1 MRIIGITGPAGAGKS
16 TVAAYLEQR
25 YGATRYSLAAPL
37 KAIVQQAFAL
47 SHAQINGTQAE
58 KEAIDPRYGV
68 SPRWLLQRIGTEG
81 VRSVMGADVWALML
95 RARIASERPEIAV
108 VDDVRFENEAS
119 VLRELAG
126 PRWRLWKL
134 RPPIGAPALGQT
146 HASESGWDR
155 IPHTE
160 QFLPCEYGVKTLYM
174 WVDSVMVK
182 P

>member
-25 YGATRYSLAAPL
+25 YGATRYSLAEPL
-37 KAIVQQAFAL
+37 KEIVRRAFSL
-47 SHAQINGTQAE
+47 TYEQVYGTQAE
-58 KEAIDPRYGV
+58 KEAVDPRYGV
-68 SPRWLLQRIGTEG
+68 NPRWLLQRIGTEG
-81 VRSVMGADVWALML
+81 IRSVMGADVWALML

-134 RPPIGAPALGQT
+134 RPPITAPSLGQV

-160 QFLPCEYGVKTLYM
+160 QFWPSEYGVSALHE
-174 WVDSVMVK
+174 WVDSVMVR